1 MKNKTQMLG
10 EDPIGKLLL
19 RLSVPATIGMI
30 VNALYNFVDTIFVGR
45 GAGPMAIAGLTIA
58 FPIQMLI
65 MGVAQTY
72 GVGGASIVSRR
83 LGEGKDDE
91 AASVA
96 GSALMISFI
105 SAIVLSIFGLIFLE
119 PILAAFGA
127 SKTIMPFAK
136 EYMSV
141 IFFGSP
147 FLAIAMTGN
156 NLSRAEG
163 QAKIAMMTMIIGTG
177 LNIILDP
184 IFIFA
189 LHLGIRGAAIATV
202 ISQFFAFVY
211 IVYFYKKGG
220 SHLPLI
226 KSSFKIQFNFVR
238 EMVLLGI
245 PTFVRQAGMSLLA
258 IVINN
263 SLKIY
268 GGDISIA
275 AYGMINRVMMFIL
288 MPLFG
293 IVQGYQPIAGF
304 NFGAKKYDRLA
315 QVNRISFITTT
326 LMSLFGF
333 ILIQLMPRILMG
345 MFTTD
350 QELIDVATS
359 AIKKMTLAL
368 PLIGIQVIGGTY
380 FQSVGKAGPAM
391 FLGLSRQFIFLIP
404 LVLILPPILKV
415 DGIWYAAPLADI
427 LSTILTVS
435 WMALSWRKM
444 QKQIKSG
451 II

>member
-1 MKNKTQMLG
+1 MLG
-10 EDPIGKLLL
+10 VDPIGKLLI
-19 RLSVPATIGMI
+19 RLSVPATIGMM

-58 FPIQMLI
+58 FPIQMLL

-83 LGEGKDDE
+83 LGEGKEDE

-96 GSALMISFI
+96 GSALVISFL
-105 SAIVLSIFGLIFLE
+105 SAIALSALGLIFLD
-119 PILAAFGA
+119 PLLKAFGA
-127 SKTIMPFAK
+127 SDAILPYSR

-141 IFFGSP
+141 IFLGSP

-184 IFIFA
+184 IFIFT
-189 LHLGIRGAAIATV
+189 LGLGIRGAAIATV
-202 ISQFFAFVY
+202 ISQFFAFLY
-211 IVYFYKKGG
+211 IVSFYKRGG
-220 SHLPLI
+220 SQLPLVKKSFII
-226 KSSFKIQFNFVR
+226 KFTYVK

-263 SLKIY
+263 SLRLY

-275 AYGMINRVMMFIL
+275 AYGMINRVMMFIF

-293 IVQGYQPIAGF
+293 IVQGYQPIAGY
-304 NFGAKKYDRLA
+304 NFGAKNYDRLA
-315 QVNRISFITTT
+315 QVNRIAFMVTTG
-326 LMSLFGF
+326 MALFGF
-333 ILIQLMPRILMG
+333 ALIQLLPGFLMG

-350 QELIDVATS
+350 NELIAVAVS
-359 AIKKMTLAL
+359 AVRKMTIAL
-368 PLIGIQVIGGTY
+368 PLIGIQIIGGTY

-391 FLGLSRQFIFLIP
+391 FLGLSRQFVFLIP
-404 LVLILPPILKV
+404 LVLVLPQIMGI
-415 DGIWYAAPLADI
+415 DGIWYSTPIADL
-427 LSTILTVS
+427 LSTALTVS
-435 WMALSWRKM
+435 WMAISWNIMNK
-444 QKQIKSG
+444 KINSG
-451 II
+451 TL

>member
-1 MKNKTQMLG
+1 LKNKTQMLG

-30 VNALYNFVDTIFVGR
+30 VNALYNFVDTVFVGR

-65 MGVAQTY
+65 MGFAQTY

-83 LGEGKDDE
+83 LGEGRDEE
-91 AASVA
+91 AASIA
-96 GSALMISFI
+96 GTALSISFI
-105 SAIVLSIFGLIFLE
+105 TAIAVSALGLLFLE
-119 PILAAFGA
+119 PVLMAFGA
-127 SKTIMPFAK
+127 SEAILPYAK
-136 EYMSV
+136 EYMSI

-184 IFIFA
+184 IFIFT
-189 LHLGIRGAAIATV
+189 LGMGIRGAAIATV
-202 ISQFFAFVY
+202 ISQFFAFLY
-211 IVYFYKKGG
+211 IVFFYKRGG
-220 SHLPLI
+220 SHLPL
-226 KSSFKIQFNFVR
+226 KRSSFKIQFTFVK
-238 EMVLLGI
+238 EMVLLGV

-263 SLKIY
+263 SLKFY

-275 AYGMINRVMMFIL
+275 AYGMINRVMMFVF

-293 IVQGYQPIAGF
+293 VVQGYQPIAGF
-304 NFGAKKYDRLA
+304 NFGAKKYDRLT
-315 QVNRISFITTT
+315 QVNRIAMLVTTG
-326 LMSLFGF
+326 MSLLGF
-333 ILIQLMPRILMG
+333 ALIQILPAFLMG

-350 QELIDVATS
+350 VELINVATS
-359 AIKKMTLAL
+359 AIRKMTIAL
-368 PLIGIQVIGGTY
+368 PLIGIQIIGGTY

-404 LVLILPPILKV
+404 LVLVLPTILGV
-415 DGIWYAAPLADI
+415 NGIWFSTPIADV
-427 LSTILTVS
+427 LSTILTAVWMSAS
-435 WMALSWRKM
+435 WNKM
-444 QKQIKSG
+444 QKQIRLG
-451 II
+451 TI